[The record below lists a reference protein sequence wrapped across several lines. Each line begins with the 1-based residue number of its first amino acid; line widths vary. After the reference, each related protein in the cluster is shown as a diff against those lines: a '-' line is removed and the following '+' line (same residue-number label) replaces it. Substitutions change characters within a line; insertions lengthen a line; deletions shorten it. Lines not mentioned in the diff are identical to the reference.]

1 MVAVVAHCFTLV
13 NPAETLKVFLPYLFD
28 SIEEALHEN
37 PHISKDEHVD
47 AKFLFNLLIL
57 SEVSCFV
64 VIFLFYLFIYSYYF
78 TIILQK

>member
-57 SEVSCFV
+57 SEVSGFV
-64 VIFLFYLFIYSYYF
+64 VIFGYFIYLFIHSRYA
-78 TIILQK
+78 ILQ

>member
-57 SEVSCFV
+57 SEVSGFV
-64 VIFLFYLFIYSYYF
+64 VIFGYFIYLFIH
-78 TIILQK
+78 